1 MASSPERPSLT
12 TTFSSS
18 RPAWIGQGSPLTS
31 SRDISHLSRGLL
43 CLEVGGR
50 PAGRQ
55 ASHHLAI
62 SVVPCTGSK
71 SRGIPWRY
79 CIMREVT
86 GRRRG
91 FLHSG
96 WVRALVVACERAKSR
111 QCSYS
116 ASADRTPLSVGSS
129 GRTTGAVARP
139 SSMGFSRPRDRT
151 CGACTAG
158 RRFTAEPP
166 LLAAGRTGGVPPS
179 PYSTPG
185 ARLRSGCRSVV
196 LWPLGDRRMTQT
208 LEDTGR

>member
-79 CIMREVT
+79 CFMREIT

-96 WVRALVVACERAKSR
+96 WVRALVLWRVSAQSR
-111 QCSYS
+111 VS
-116 ASADRTPLSVGSS
+116 APTLPLRTEPLCPGVLQAGPPGRSPGPPPWGFPDPGTEPAAPALQADGLPLSHRSWQREGLGASRLLPTQLPGLGFGVG
-129 GRTTGAVARP
+129 VA
-139 SSMGFSRPRDRT
+139 
-151 CGACTAG
+151 
-158 RRFTAEPP
+158 
-166 LLAAGRTGGVPPS
+166 
-179 PYSTPG
+179 
-185 ARLRSGCRSVV
+185 
-196 LWPLGDRRMTQT
+196 Q
-208 LEDTGR
+208 